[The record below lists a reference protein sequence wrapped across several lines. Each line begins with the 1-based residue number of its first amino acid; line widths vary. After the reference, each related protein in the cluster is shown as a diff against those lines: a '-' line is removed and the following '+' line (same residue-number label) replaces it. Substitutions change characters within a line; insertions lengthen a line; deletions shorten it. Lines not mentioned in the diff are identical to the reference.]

1 MRLFFLETAEN
12 LHAGLF
18 LERAFYLEDFT
29 FIRRGEFGSSL
40 LLHLCPWA
48 WDDGSPESLVSCG
61 GWSMGERNVTGMRDE
76 GRRGRMVL
84 RQHLRGFLPSPAS

>member
-1 MRLFFLETAEN
+1 MLALTLPQEKLLQCGLNCSSVLAFPMRLFFFEIAEN

-29 FIRRGEFGSSL
+29 FIRRGELGSSL

-48 WDDGSPESLVSCG
+48 WDDGSPEGLVSCG
-61 GWSMGERNVTGMRDE
+61 VGPWGRGM
-76 GRRGRMVL
+76 
-84 RQHLRGFLPSPAS
+84 